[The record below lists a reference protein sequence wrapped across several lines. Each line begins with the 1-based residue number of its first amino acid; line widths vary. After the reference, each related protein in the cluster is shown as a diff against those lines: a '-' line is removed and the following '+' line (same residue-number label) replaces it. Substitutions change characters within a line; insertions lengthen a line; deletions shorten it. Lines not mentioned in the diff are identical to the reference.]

1 MIVADIIGTIAF
13 AISGVLIAVY
23 KKLDIF
29 GIFFV
34 AYLTALGGGVIR
46 DTVADRMPFA
56 FTNYYPIVTV
66 FITIVLTVVLEV
78 YKKDIDSKFL
88 FILSDAIGLCAFSI
102 TGAMVG
108 IEVGFNIFGVI
119 ILAISTAVGGG
130 LVRDMLLNEVPFIL
144 KEQVYATI
152 AVFIA
157 IVLFSLKSFDLIN
170 SISLSLLFFVALF
183 IRLYTYK
190 RKYHLPKL

>member
-170 SISLSLLFFVALF
+170 SISLSLLFFIALF

-190 RKYHLPKL
+190 HKYHLPKL